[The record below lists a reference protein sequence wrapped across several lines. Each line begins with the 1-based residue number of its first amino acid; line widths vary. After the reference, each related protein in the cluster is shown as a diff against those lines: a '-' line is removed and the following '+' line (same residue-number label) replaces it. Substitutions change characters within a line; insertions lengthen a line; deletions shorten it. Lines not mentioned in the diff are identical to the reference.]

1 MNTLAKV
8 GIGIGIVAAIA
19 IAFPALKGPVNRIRN
34 SANDALDSEFVVDNY
49 KAKYIELNEKK
60 VEIEKAIQ
68 KFECEKRVT
77 EKKLD
82 IAKKKLETV
91 KSGLISTGTEDLMKF
106 NRMKDTFETIKT
118 EVENLTAMIGTYS
131 NAIAKLEQ
139 SRDVV
144 VLNMNKAKTN
154 VESLESKKMLVDS
167 IKSVNTTVEDLN
179 GIGIGDET
187 LAINLEKLDD
197 DMIREEV
204 KLETLHTEVEPDIVD
219 KNAAETY
226 IQSLK

>member
-60 VEIEKAIQ
+60 AEIEKAIQ

-82 IAKKKLETV
+82 IAKKKLETA

-167 IKSVNTTVEDLN
+167 IKSVNTIVEDLN
-179 GIGIGDET
+179 GIGDET
-187 LAINLEKLDD
+187 LSINLEKLDD

-204 KLETLHTEVEPDIVD
+204 KLETLHTEVAPDIVD
-219 KNAAETY
+219 KNAAEAY
-226 IQSLK
+226 IKSLM

>member
-60 VEIEKAIQ
+60 VGLEKAIQ
-68 KFECEKRVT
+68 KLECEKRVA

-82 IAKKKLETV
+82 MAKKKLETA
-91 KSGLISTGTEDLMKF
+91 KNGLISAGTDDLVKF
-106 NRMKDTFETIKT
+106 NHMKDMFETIKT
-118 EVENLTAMIGTYS
+118 EVDNLTMMIGTYS
-131 NAIAKLEQ
+131 NAISKLNQ
-139 SRDVV
+139 SHAVA

-167 IKSVNTTVEDLN
+167 IKSVNTIVEDLN
-179 GIGIGDET
+179 GVGDET

-197 DMIREEV
+197 DMIHEEV
-204 KLETLHTEVEPDIVD
+204 KLETLHTEVAPDIVD
-219 KNAAETY
+219 KNAAEAY

>member
-60 VEIEKAIQ
+60 AEIEKAIK
-68 KFECEKRVT
+68 KFACEKRVT

-106 NRMKDTFETIKT
+106 NRMKDMFETIKT
-118 EVENLTAMIGTYS
+118 EVENLTAMIETYS

-167 IKSVNTTVEDLN
+167 IKSVNTIVEDLN
-179 GIGIGDET
+179 GVGDET

-204 KLETLHTEVEPDIVD
+204 KLETLHTEVAPDIVD
-219 KNAAETY
+219 KNAAEAY

>member
-60 VEIEKAIQ
+60 AEIEKAIK

-118 EVENLTAMIGTYS
+118 EVENLTSMIGTYS

-167 IKSVNTTVEDLN
+167 IKSVNTIVEDLN
-179 GIGIGDET
+179 GVGDET

-204 KLETLHTEVEPDIVD
+204 KLETLHTEVAPDIVD
-219 KNAAETY
+219 KNAAEAY

>member
-60 VEIEKAIQ
+60 VEIEKAIK

-167 IKSVNTTVEDLN
+167 IKSVNTIVEDLN
-179 GIGIGDET
+179 GVGDET

-204 KLETLHTEVEPDIVD
+204 KLETLHTEVAPDIVD
-219 KNAAETY
+219 KNAAEAY

>member
-1 MNTLAKV
+1 MNTVAKV

-60 VEIEKAIQ
+60 TEIEKAIQ

-106 NRMKDTFETIKT
+106 NRMKDMFETIKT

-167 IKSVNTTVEDLN
+167 IKSVNTIVEDLN
-179 GIGIGDET
+179 GVGDET

-204 KLETLHTEVEPDIVD
+204 KLETLHTEVAPDIVD
-219 KNAAETY
+219 KNAAEAY

>member
-60 VEIEKAIQ
+60 VEIEKAIK

-106 NRMKDTFETIKT
+106 NRMKDMFETIKT

-154 VESLESKKMLVDS
+154 VESLEAKKMLVDS
-167 IKSVNTTVEDLN
+167 IKSVNTIVEDLN
-179 GIGIGDET
+179 GVGDDT

-204 KLETLHTEVEPDIVD
+204 KLETLHTEVAPDIVD
-219 KNAAETY
+219 KNAAEAY